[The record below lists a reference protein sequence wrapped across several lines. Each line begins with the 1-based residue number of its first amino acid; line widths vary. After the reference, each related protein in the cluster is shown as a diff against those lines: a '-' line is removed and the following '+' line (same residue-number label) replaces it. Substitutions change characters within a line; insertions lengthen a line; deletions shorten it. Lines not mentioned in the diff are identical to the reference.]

1 MVRRVLRSVP
11 KLLADAAILWIVASL
26 VAWFALLAAG
36 ASASGAYPALKYVPG
51 RHSPVVRVAAVVV
64 HADEWVFHRV

>member
-1 MVRRVLRSVP
+1 MARSVWRR
-11 KLLADAAILWIVASL
+11 LARLAVDAVIVWIVASL

-36 ASASGAYPALKYVPG
+36 ASASGAYPALPYVPG
-51 RHSPVVRVAAVVV
+51 RHSPVVRVAAVVM